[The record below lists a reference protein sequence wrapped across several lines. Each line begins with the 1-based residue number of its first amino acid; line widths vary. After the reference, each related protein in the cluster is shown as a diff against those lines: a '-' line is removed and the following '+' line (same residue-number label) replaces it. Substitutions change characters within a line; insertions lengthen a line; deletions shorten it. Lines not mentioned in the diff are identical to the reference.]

1 MKWFIYLFSMVWIA
15 AGGFL
20 ILYTDQCR
28 GIMGKAFARMGR
40 VPMAVTAAVIGLLLV
55 LSARGSANPA
65 VIVVIGLLAIGKGV
79 AFFWNPHQIYEKTL
93 GWWLT
98 DAADQTYRLA
108 GIIIVVLGTA
118 LISWA

>member
-15 AGGFL
+15 AGGFM

-28 GIMGKAFARMGR
+28 DIMEKAFTRMGR

-55 LSARGSANPA
+55 LSARGSANA
-65 VIVVIGLLAIGKGV
+65 GVIFIIGLLAIGKGV
-79 AFFWNPHQIYEKTL
+79 VFFWNPKQIYEKTL
-93 GWWLT
+93 QWWLT

>member
-28 GIMGKAFARMGR
+28 DIMGKAFARMGR

-55 LSARGSANPA
+55 LSAGGSANA
-65 VIVVIGLLAIGKGV
+65 GVILVIGLLAIGKGV
-79 AFFWNPHQIYEKTL
+79 AFFWNPNQIYEKTL

-98 DAADQTYRLA
+98 AAADQTYRLA
-108 GIIIVVLGTA
+108 GIIVVVLGTA
-118 LISWA
+118 LISWT

>member
-28 GIMGKAFARMGR
+28 DIMEKAFARMGR

-55 LSARGSANPA
+55 LAARGSANA
-65 VIVVIGLLAIGKGV
+65 GVIFIIGLLAIGKGV
-79 AFFWNPHQIYEKTL
+79 VFFWNPKQIYEKTL
-93 GWWLT
+93 QWWLT
-98 DAADQTYRLA
+98 DVADQTYRLA

>member
-1 MKWFIYLFSMVWIA
+1 MKWFIYLFSMAWIA

-28 GIMGKAFARMGR
+28 DIMGKAFARMGR
-40 VPMAVTAAVIGLLLV
+40 VPMAATAAVIGLLLV
-55 LSARGSANPA
+55 LSARGSANA
-65 VIVVIGLLAIGKGV
+65 GVILVIGLLAIGKGV

-98 DAADQTYRLA
+98 GAADQTYRLA
-108 GIIIVVLGTA
+108 GIIVVVLGTA

>member
-1 MKWFIYLFSMVWIA
+1 MKWFLYLFSMVWIA

-28 GIMGKAFARMGR
+28 DVMGKAFARMGR
-40 VPMAVTAAVIGLLLV
+40 VPMAATAAVIGLLLV
-55 LSARGSANPA
+55 LSARGSANA
-65 VIVVIGLLAIGKGV
+65 GVIVVIGLLAIGKGAV
-79 AFFWNPHQIYEKTL
+79 FFWNPNQMYEKTL

-98 DAADQTYRLA
+98 DAADQMYRLA
-108 GIIIVVLGTA
+108 GIIVVVLGTA

>member
-28 GIMGKAFARMGR
+28 DIMGKAFARMGR

-55 LSARGSANPA
+55 LSARGSANA
-65 VIVVIGLLAIGKGV
+65 GVILVIGLLAIGKGV
-79 AFFWNPHQIYEKTL
+79 AFFWNPNQIYEKTL
-93 GWWLT
+93 GWWLA

-108 GIIIVVLGTA
+108 GIIVVVLGTA